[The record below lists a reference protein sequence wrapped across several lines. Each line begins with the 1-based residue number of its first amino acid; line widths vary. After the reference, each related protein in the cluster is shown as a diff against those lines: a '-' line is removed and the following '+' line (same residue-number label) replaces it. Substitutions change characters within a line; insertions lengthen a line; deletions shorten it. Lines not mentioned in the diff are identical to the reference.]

1 MNVFETVREGFNVY
15 LKGMLGPPDPE
26 EKLAKEKEKKKQA
39 KKALSAANPK
49 KEGKFDEF
57 GRETKQRKGANLK
70 DLALGNEAGEGGGGG
85 GGSDIEQQR
94 GEEERSS
101 MSKGS
106 SSSDLVSLSSEDS
119 DVAVLNAPVLSE
131 VTPYFDRWYSRYV
144 QPTREYLDSSGITAT
159 STAAANVV
167 LENGRVLLYNVATT
181 TYSLATNLFSISG
194 QILRN
199 GLVATGNQLYPHFVD
214 FMGNVIDGERRHIT
228 NQPTINPTTPLATNP
243 PTELSVDE
251 IESSIPKD
259 QPVEQERITRDIHY
273 TLSTQQPEENVH
285 ANSIVVIKEDKSD
298 NSSELKL
305 PNIVDEV

>member
-39 KKALSAANPK
+39 KKALAAANPK
-49 KEGKFDEF
+49 KDGKFDEF

-70 DLALGNEAGEGGGGG
+70 DLALGNEAGEGGGG
-85 GGSDIEQQR
+85 SDIEQQR
-94 GEEERSS
+94 TEEERSS
-101 MSKGS
+101 LSKGS

-131 VTPYFDRWYSRYV
+131 VTPYFERLYSRYV

-167 LENGRVLLYNVATT
+167 LENGRVLLYNVATR

-228 NQPTINPTTPLATNP
+228 NQPTNNNPTTPLATNAP
-243 PTELSVDE
+243 PELSVDE

-259 QPVEQERITRDIHY
+259 QPVEQERITGDIHY
-273 TLSTQQPEENVH
+273 TPSTQQPEENVH
-285 ANSIVVIKEDKSD
+285 AKNMVVSKEDKSE